1 MSGKKFFDRPMRKL
15 LIDDEIEKGILPD
28 PNAPV
33 DEAGNP
39 IQEPGME
46 GGVPP
51 EEVPPEEVPPEEV
64 PPKEPKGGKI

>member
-1 MSGKKFFDRPMRKL
+1 MRLKRVFY
-15 LIDDEIEKGILPD
+15 PN

-39 IQEPGME
+39 IEEPGME